1 MSFHVVLEGSWIAVD
16 AICEGQER
24 IRSFGTF
31 ATVVVA
37 AFRLLFFQVSRIKL
51 EIDPLIDIGQLRPSS
66 NLRQSSTKS
75 PKCPSKLWLPGDRF
89 SLPSLAVV
97 ACNFHHVADL
107 GLPDADA
114 NFEVLRYILSGKL
127 IR

>member
-1 MSFHVVLEGSWIAVD
+1 
-16 AICEGQER
+16 
-24 IRSFGTF
+24 
-31 ATVVVA
+31 VVA

-75 PKCPSKLWLPGDRF
+75 PKCPWKLWLPGDRF
-89 SLPSLAVV
+89 SLPSLVVV

-107 GLPDADA
+107 GLPADA
-114 NFEVLRYILSGKL
+114 NIPNGNAIETSRCYGTF
-127 IR
+127 